1 MRRTLKIFVIPAGK
15 PPGTPPEPGP
25 EVELEARTEDG
36 LLAAAHDH
44 LAKRGQ
50 RARAL
55 SFTPTGLVAY
65 AEAAR

>member
-25 EVELEARTEDG
+25 EVELEARTADG
-36 LLAAAHDH
+36 LLAAAHDL

-50 RARAL
+50 RARAV

-65 AEAAR
+65 AETAR

>member
-1 MRRTLKIFVIPAGK
+1 MRRILKTFIMSAAGSQ
-15 PPGTPPEPGP
+15 PEPGP
-25 EVELEARTEDG
+25 EIELDASSEDG
-36 LLAAAHDH
+36 LLLAAHDE

-65 AEAAR
+65 AEAER

>member
-25 EVELEARTEDG
+25 EVELEAHTEDG

-50 RARAL
+50 RARVV

-65 AEAAR
+65 AETAR